1 MLSIG
6 TMAALCGT
14 SVQTLRLYDK
24 KGLLPAARIDP
35 DSGYRYY
42 TNGQIF
48 LFQTIRLLQRTGM
61 SLAEIRETLQK
72 DPVDLRSLWDSQEK
86 AILQKQQE
94 LHEMEIMVHQQQKQ
108 LEEASLMQQHAGK
121 GPYIKRVSATLLSL
135 PIEKE
140 GITPKVEPDD
150 AVSLLD
156 QRLLSLHIIPA
167 LSYGFL
173 FPRKG
178 YKDLFEII
186 YFHTIKKI
194 ESIPQ
199 SIPEDLTLIKAEENF
214 LAIDFIWSREN
225 YLSYYHSLLDAARK
239 QHLKLASVA
248 YEISYPLD
256 FYKVE
261 SGKRFIA
268 ELGTRI
274 VGK

>member
-72 DPVDLRSLWDSQEK
+72 
-86 AILQKQQE
+86 QQE

-140 GITPKVEPDD
+140 GITPKVEPND

-178 YKDLFEII
+178 YKDLSEII
-186 YFHTIKKI
+186 YSHTIKKI

>member
-121 GPYIKRVSATLLSL
+121 GPYIKRVSATLL
-135 PIEKE
+135 P
-140 GITPKVEPDD
+140 
-150 AVSLLD
+150 

-178 YKDLFEII
+178 YKDLSEII
-186 YFHTIKKI
+186 YSHTIKKI

>member
-1 MLSIG
+1 
-6 TMAALCGT
+6 
-14 SVQTLRLYDK
+14 
-24 KGLLPAARIDP
+24 
-35 DSGYRYY
+35 
-42 TNGQIF
+42 
-48 LFQTIRLLQRTGM
+48 
-61 SLAEIRETLQK
+61 
-72 DPVDLRSLWDSQEK
+72 
-86 AILQKQQE
+86 
-94 LHEMEIMVHQQQKQ
+94 
-108 LEEASLMQQHAGK
+108 MQQHAGK
-121 GPYIKRVSATLLSL
+121 GPYIKRVSSTLLSFQSKKKAS
-135 PIEKE
+135 PRKWNPT
-140 GITPKVEPDD
+140 TPSASSP
-150 AVSLLD
+150 
-156 QRLLSLHIIPA
+156 LHIIPA

>member
-121 GPYIKRVSATLLSL
+121 GPYIKRVSSTLLSL

-140 GITPKVEPDD
+140 GITPKVEPND
-150 AVSLLD
+150 AVS
-156 QRLLSLHIIPA
+156 LLSLHIIPA
-167 LSYGFL
+167 LSYGSHVFSSNPAKRAVML
-173 FPRKG
+173 NGREFREG
-178 YKDLFEII
+178 SEVA
-186 YFHTIKKI
+186 
-194 ESIPQ
+194 SGV
-199 SIPEDLTLIKAEENF
+199 TLIAIAQDYIILQVAGQNASLKA
-214 LAIDFIWSREN
+214 LQDWR
-225 YLSYYHSLLDAARK
+225 
-239 QHLKLASVA
+239 
-248 YEISYPLD
+248 
-256 FYKVE
+256 
-261 SGKRFIA
+261 G
-268 ELGTRI
+268 
-274 VGK
+274 

>member
-1 MLSIG
+1 
-6 TMAALCGT
+6 
-14 SVQTLRLYDK
+14 
-24 KGLLPAARIDP
+24 
-35 DSGYRYY
+35 
-42 TNGQIF
+42 
-48 LFQTIRLLQRTGM
+48 
-61 SLAEIRETLQK
+61 
-72 DPVDLRSLWDSQEK
+72 
-86 AILQKQQE
+86 
-94 LHEMEIMVHQQQKQ
+94 
-108 LEEASLMQQHAGK
+108 MQQHAGK

-140 GITPKVEPDD
+140 GITPKVEPND
-150 AVSLLD
+150 AVS
-156 QRLLSLHIIPA
+156 LLSLHIIPA

-178 YKDLFEII
+178 YKDLSEII
-186 YFHTIKKI
+186 YSHTIKKI

>member
-6 TMAALCGT
+6 TMAALRGT

-121 GPYIKRVSATLLSL
+121 GPYIKRVS
-135 PIEKE
+135 
-140 GITPKVEPDD
+140 
-150 AVSLLD
+150 
-156 QRLLSLHIIPA
+156 
-167 LSYGFL
+167 
-173 FPRKG
+173 
-178 YKDLFEII
+178 
-186 YFHTIKKI
+186 
-194 ESIPQ
+194 
-199 SIPEDLTLIKAEENF
+199 
-214 LAIDFIWSREN
+214 
-225 YLSYYHSLLDAARK
+225 
-239 QHLKLASVA
+239 
-248 YEISYPLD
+248 
-256 FYKVE
+256 
-261 SGKRFIA
+261 
-268 ELGTRI
+268 
-274 VGK
+274 

>member
-1 MLSIG
+1 
-6 TMAALCGT
+6 
-14 SVQTLRLYDK
+14 
-24 KGLLPAARIDP
+24 
-35 DSGYRYY
+35 
-42 TNGQIF
+42 
-48 LFQTIRLLQRTGM
+48 
-61 SLAEIRETLQK
+61 
-72 DPVDLRSLWDSQEK
+72 
-86 AILQKQQE
+86 
-94 LHEMEIMVHQQQKQ
+94 ME
-108 LEEASLMQQHAGK
+108 
-121 GPYIKRVSATLLSL
+121 PN
-135 PIEKE
+135 
-140 GITPKVEPDD
+140 D

-178 YKDLFEII
+178 YKDLSEII
-186 YFHTIKKI
+186 YSHTIKKI

-248 YEISYPLD
+248 YEISYPPD

-268 ELGTRI
+268 ELGIRI

>member
-6 TMAALCGT
+6 TMAALRGT

-140 GITPKVEPDD
+140 GIPPKVEPND

-156 QRLLSLHIIPA
+156 QR
-167 LSYGFL
+167 FL

-178 YKDLFEII
+178 YKDLSEII
-186 YFHTIKKI
+186 YSHTIKKI

>member
-6 TMAALCGT
+6 AMAALCGT

-121 GPYIKRVSATLLSL
+121 GPYIKRVSSTLLSL

-140 GITPKVEPDD
+140 GITPKVEPTTPS
-150 AVSLLD
+150 AS
-156 QRLLSLHIIPA
+156 SP
-167 LSYGFL
+167 
-173 FPRKG
+173 
-178 YKDLFEII
+178 
-186 YFHTIKKI
+186 
-194 ESIPQ
+194 SISSPP
-199 SIPEDLTLIKAEENF
+199 SPTASS
-214 LAIDFIWSREN
+214 SREKATKT
-225 YLSYYHSLLDAARK
+225 SSKSSTSTPSRK
-239 QHLKLASVA
+239 
-248 YEISYPLD
+248 
-256 FYKVE
+256 
-261 SGKRFIA
+261 
-268 ELGTRI
+268 
-274 VGK
+274 

>member
-140 GITPKVEPDD
+140 GITPKVEPND
-150 AVSLLD
+150 AVS
-156 QRLLSLHIIPA
+156 LLSLHIIPA

-178 YKDLFEII
+178 YKDLSEII
-186 YFHTIKKI
+186 YSHTIKKI

-274 VGK
+274 IGK

>member
-6 TMAALCGT
+6 TMAALFGT

-86 AILQKQQE
+86 AILQKKQE

-140 GITPKVEPDD
+140 GITPKVEPND
-150 AVSLLD
+150 AVSLH
-156 QRLLSLHIIPA
+156 SLQIIPA
-167 LSYGFL
+167 LSYGIL

-178 YKDLFEII
+178 YKDLSEII
-186 YFHTIKKI
+186 YSHTIKKI

>member
-94 LHEMEIMVHQQQKQ
+94 LMKWKSWSISSKSSTSSHRCTMCWV
-108 LEEASLMQQHAGK
+108 
-121 GPYIKRVSATLLSL
+121 L
-135 PIEKE
+135 PCK
-140 GITPKVEPDD
+140 
-150 AVSLLD
+150 
-156 QRLLSLHIIPA
+156 
-167 LSYGFL
+167 
-173 FPRKG
+173 
-178 YKDLFEII
+178 
-186 YFHTIKKI
+186 
-194 ESIPQ
+194 
-199 SIPEDLTLIKAEENF
+199 
-214 LAIDFIWSREN
+214 
-225 YLSYYHSLLDAARK
+225 
-239 QHLKLASVA
+239 
-248 YEISYPLD
+248 
-256 FYKVE
+256 
-261 SGKRFIA
+261 
-268 ELGTRI
+268 
-274 VGK
+274 

>member
-6 TMAALCGT
+6 TMALLRGT

-61 SLAEIRETLQK
+61 SLAEIRETFQK

-121 GPYIKRVSATLLSL
+121 GPYIKRASATLLSL

-173 FPRKG
+173 FPRKD
-178 YKDLFEII
+178 YKDLSEII
-186 YFHTIKKI
+186 YSHTIKKI

-225 YLSYYHSLLDAARK
+225 YLSYYHDLLDTARK
-239 QHLKLASVA
+239 QHLKLSSVA

-268 ELGTRI
+268 ELGIRI
-274 VGK
+274 MEK

>member
-6 TMAALCGT
+6 TMAALRGT

-24 KGLLPAARIDP
+24 EGLLPAARIDP

-140 GITPKVEPDD
+140 GITPKVEPND
-150 AVSLLD
+150 AVSLL
-156 QRLLSLHIIPA
+156 S
-167 LSYGFL
+167 
-173 FPRKG
+173 
-178 YKDLFEII
+178 EII
-186 YFHTIKKI
+186 YSHTIKKI

-225 YLSYYHSLLDAARK
+225 YLSYYYSLLDAARK

-248 YEISYPLD
+248 YEIFYPLD

>member
-6 TMAALCGT
+6 TMAALRGT

-121 GPYIKRVSATLLSL
+121 GPYIKRVSATLLPL

-140 GITPKVEPDD
+140 G
-150 AVSLLD
+150 
-156 QRLLSLHIIPA
+156 
-167 LSYGFL
+167 
-173 FPRKG
+173 
-178 YKDLFEII
+178 
-186 YFHTIKKI
+186 
-194 ESIPQ
+194 IPQ

>member
-6 TMAALCGT
+6 TMAALRGT

-48 LFQTIRLLQRTGM
+48 FFQTIRLLQRTGM

-140 GITPKVEPDD
+140 GIPPKVEPND

-156 QRLLSLHIIPA
+156 QR
-167 LSYGFL
+167 FL

-178 YKDLFEII
+178 YKDLSEII
-186 YFHTIKKI
+186 YSHTIKKI

>member
-121 GPYIKRVSATLLSL
+121 GPYIKRVSSTLLSL

-140 GITPKVEPDD
+140 GITPKVEPND
-150 AVSLLD
+150 AVS
-156 QRLLSLHIIPA
+156 LLSLHIIPA

-178 YKDLFEII
+178 YKDLSEFI
-186 YFHTIKKI
+186 YSHTIKKI

>member
-140 GITPKVEPDD
+140 GI
-150 AVSLLD
+150 
-156 QRLLSLHIIPA
+156 
-167 LSYGFL
+167 
-173 FPRKG
+173 
-178 YKDLFEII
+178 
-186 YFHTIKKI
+186 
-194 ESIPQ
+194 PQ